1 MDNKNFHGVAS
12 ENEGRLLSKAIKA
25 GRRTYFMDVHSTRG
39 GDDYIVITESRKHT
53 TQEGKVHFDRHRIFL
68 YKEDFEKFNGGLE
81 EVINFIRQ
89 RHPDYFE
96 NQQMSDIDREFE
108 DL

>member
-1 MDNKNFHGVAS
+1 
-12 ENEGRLLSKAIKA
+12 
-25 GRRTYFMDVHSTRG
+25 MDVHSTRG

-53 TQEGKVHFDRHRIFL
+53 TQEGEVHFDRHRIFL

-81 EVINFIRQ
+81 EVINFIRR

-96 NQQMSDIDREFE
+96 HQQMSDIDREFE